1 MSNGIKTLL
10 IILGVIALLAIGGIM
25 YGIGEYN
32 KAVALAET
40 GQYEEALRFYDQCL
54 AMNPG
59 VSTVMTNRAV
69 ALARLG
75 RYEEAEVEFREALAL
90 DPRDM
95 TAWTN
100 LGLCLSRLRREQE
113 AIACFEKVR
122 ELAGV
127 NTVRDILR

>member
-1 MSNGIKTLL
+1 MRSTAMKRRFRIHRKYPKALYN
-10 IILGVIALLAIGGIM
+10 IA
-25 YGIGEYN
+25 
-32 KAVALAET
+32 VTLAET
-40 GQYEEALRFYDQCL
+40 GRYEEALRFYDQCL

-59 VSTVMTNRAV
+59 VGTVMTNRAV

-75 RYEEAEVEFREALAL
+75 RYEEAEEMFREALDL
-90 DPRDM
+90 DPRDV

-122 ELAGV
+122 ELSGIGL
-127 NTVRDILR
+127 VRDIVR

>member
-1 MSNGIKTLL
+1 
-10 IILGVIALLAIGGIM
+10 V
-25 YGIGEYN
+25 
-32 KAVALAET
+32 
-40 GQYEEALRFYDQCL
+40 
-54 AMNPG
+54 G
-59 VSTVMTNRAV
+59 VSTVITNRAV

-75 RYEEAEVEFREALAL
+75 RYGEAEVEFREALDL

-100 LGLCLSRLRREQE
+100 PGICSSRLRREQE

-127 NTVRDILR
+127 GTVRDILR